1 MRELKIGDRVVVLKK
16 QLDTIPAGAVGTVV
30 SFDNPVLVDFGRNG
44 EECIIRT
51 DEPYKVRCG
60 LCTHFGI
67 SLHDIGF
74 LEDMTPK
81 KKVVKARK
89 IIVKRRREL

>member
-74 LEDMTPK
+74 IAHTANPIRAE
-81 KKVVKARK
+81 K
-89 IIVKRRREL
+89 ISGGAMCI